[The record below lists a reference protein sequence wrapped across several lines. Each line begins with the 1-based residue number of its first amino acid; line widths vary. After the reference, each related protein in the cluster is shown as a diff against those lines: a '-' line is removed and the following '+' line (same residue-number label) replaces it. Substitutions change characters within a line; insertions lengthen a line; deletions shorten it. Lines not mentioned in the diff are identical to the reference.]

1 MLSTIVIMLDEP
13 SPGHSPATGASAA
26 ETAVENGAGD
36 SGEFVQS
43 LERGLSV
50 IRAFDAEHARLTL
63 SEVAAA
69 TGLSRAAARR
79 FLHTL
84 VHLGYMRTAGGRFEL
99 RPKILELGYAYL
111 SSLTLPEV
119 AMPHLEELVAEV
131 HESSSVSELDGG
143 DVVYIARVPTR
154 RIMTVTIS
162 VGTRFPAYATS
173 MGRVLLAAQPEAWL
187 DAYLSTASLHH
198 LTGHTITT
206 ESGLRQEL
214 RKIRARGWALID
226 QELEEGLRSL
236 AAPIRDSDGT
246 VVAAVNVATHAGRRS
261 LDSIVADLLSPLLAT
276 AERIERDLSS
286 ARSTGAATTT
296 RRAGG
301 PPDTRAGH
309 LTHLCS
315 MRTLLADHPL
325 VTHKLTLLRAA
336 TTDNA
341 TFRMLATELVTL
353 LAYEATRDVRV
364 TPVEVTTPVATATGA
379 MLDEPKPLI
388 VPVLRAGIGMLDGMT
403 RLMPMASVGFVGM
416 VRDEESLVASTY
428 ANRLPV
434 DLAGRE
440 VFVLDPML
448 ATGGTLVT
456 VISMLLDRGATAVT
470 AICLLAAPEGL
481 AKIDDA
487 FPGEN
492 VRVVTGAIDDHLN
505 DKGYIVPG
513 LGDAGDRL
521 FGEI

>member
-1 MLSTIVIMLDEP
+1 MLDEP
-13 SPGHSPATGASAA
+13 SPGHSPATGATEAA
-26 ETAVENGAGD
+26 AGE
-36 SGEFVQS
+36 STEFVQS
-43 LERGLSV
+43 LERGLAV
-50 IRAFDAEHARLTL
+50 IRAFDADHSKLTL

-84 VHLGYMRTAGGRFEL
+84 VHLGYMRSAGGRFEL

-119 AMPHLEELVAEV
+119 ALPHLEELVAEV

-143 DVVYIARVPTR
+143 DVVYIARVPTK

-173 MGRVLLAAQPEAWL
+173 MGRVLLAAQPEPWL

-261 LDSIVADLLSPLLAT
+261 LDSIVADLLAPLLAT

-286 ARSTGAATTT
+286 ARTTAAATATATTT
-296 RRAGG
+296 RRQ
-301 PPDTRAGH
+301 
-309 LTHLCS
+309 
-315 MRTLLADHPL
+315 
-325 VTHKLTLLRAA
+325 A
-336 TTDNA
+336 T
-341 TFRMLATELVTL
+341 
-353 LAYEATRDVRV
+353 
-364 TPVEVTTPVATATGA
+364 
-379 MLDEPKPLI
+379 
-388 VPVLRAGIGMLDGMT
+388 
-403 RLMPMASVGFVGM
+403 
-416 VRDEESLVASTY
+416 
-428 ANRLPV
+428 
-434 DLAGRE
+434 
-440 VFVLDPML
+440 
-448 ATGGTLVT
+448 
-456 VISMLLDRGATAVT
+456 
-470 AICLLAAPEGL
+470 
-481 AKIDDA
+481 
-487 FPGEN
+487 
-492 VRVVTGAIDDHLN
+492 
-505 DKGYIVPG
+505 
-513 LGDAGDRL
+513 
-521 FGEI
+521 